1 MTSILFALAVLALV
15 AYGLERNH
23 RRQLRLGSRLAGS
36 TDVEDRDLP
45 RASADLRAAAVHSTP
60 ARATHH
66 RSVAPVRSMRPA
78 RSA

>member
-23 RRQLRLGSRLAGS
+23 RRQLHLGSRLVGS
-36 TDVEDRDLP
+36 SDVEDRDLA
-45 RASADLRAAAVHSTP
+45 RAAADLRAAAVHSTP
-60 ARATHH
+60 ARTTH
-66 RSVAPVRSMRPA
+66 RRPVAPVRSMHPA